1 MTSVTSSIRSCRIN
15 QGQATMV
22 QSDRYNNPRSKV
34 CPVWNGIDNTGRPV
48 SENSMNIKSAGCSDP
63 TDRIAIE
70 NENRPQYSL
79 IITANKDI
87 TSSSSANSAGTT
99 AAKKIPYA
107 SIIAAN
113 DLKKSTTN
121 VGSYGMQ
128 AVSNVA
134 SSCGAYHYA
143 RGME

>member
-1 MTSVTSSIRSCRIN
+1 
-15 QGQATMV
+15 MV
-22 QSDRYNNPRSKV
+22 QSDRYNNPQSKV

-48 SENSMNIKSAGCSDP
+48 NEHSMKIKSAGCNDP
-63 TDRIAIE
+63 TDLITIE
-70 NENRPQYSL
+70 NEKRPQYSL
-79 IITANKDI
+79 IITAHKDLA
-87 TSSSSANSAGTT
+87 SLSASNNTKAPGD
-99 AAKKIPYA
+99 KIPYA

-113 DLKKSTTN
+113 DLKNSTSN

-134 SSCGAYHYA
+134 TSCGAYQYA